1 MKKEIC
7 ECTARYKLMYQQ
19 CRIPNG
25 WIFFPSSSSFVFFLV
40 LFFYLG
46 LWALQPVW
54 EASRSCLW
62 YSPRSCQ
69 HSLDQHNSV
78 LTLLFR
84 SLQRLQPPNVLC
96 LDASYFIFFFCF
108 CCFMDVHRFSL
119 FNHILPS
126 KQSSLTRVHFE
137 WAPLQRRVLYVF
149 LKYLLPPPPK
159 KKNSRCCHR
168 LFSARHRSPVRNKQR
183 HIRLVLTLLFFLLL
197 LLILCAS
204 FHRFF

>member
-1 MKKEIC
+1 M
-7 ECTARYKLMYQQ
+7 
-19 CRIPNG
+19 G
-25 WIFFPSSSSFVFFLV
+25 GFFSLLLLCFFLV

-84 SLQRLQPPNVLC
+84 SLQRLQPPNVLR
-96 LDASYFIFFFCF
+96 LDASYFIFYFCF
-108 CCFMDVHRFSL
+108 RCFMDVHRFSL

-149 LKYLLPPPPK
+149 LKYLLPPPK
-159 KKNSRCCHR
+159 KKKKLPPLSPSLLCTPPFPRQKQAATHSSCFDVVVFFCC
-168 LFSARHRSPVRNKQR
+168 
-183 HIRLVLTLLFFLLL
+183 
-197 LLILCAS
+197 
-204 FHRFF
+204 